1 MANKSLSRNDR
12 KRQII
17 HTLALW
23 WARDQ
28 HWRTSTQLARAL
40 GLEPSTHFNA
50 ILQELVVEESIVE
63 MVQDAVP
70 GKFLTRYFM
79 LNPDNVTDFQR
90 RREVTVKKGGK
101 PVGQLE
107 LL

>member
-1 MANKSLSRNDR
+1 MTNKSLSRDDR

-23 WARDQ
+23 WARDA

-50 ILQELVVEESIVE
+50 MLQELVQEESIVE
-63 MVQDAVP
+63 MVQDAKP

-79 LNPDNVTDFQR
+79 LNPDNVTDFQNR
-90 RREVTVKKGGK
+90 RTVAVKKGGK

-107 LL
+107 LF

>member
-1 MANKSLSRNDR
+1 MANKALSRDER

-23 WARDQ
+23 WGRDN

-40 GLEPSTHFNA
+40 GLEPSTHFNKM
-50 ILQELVVEESIVE
+50 LQELVIEESIVE
-63 MVQDAVP
+63 MVQDDKP

-79 LNPDNVTDFQR
+79 LNPDNATAFQNR
-90 RREVTVKKGGK
+90 RAIPVKKNGK
-101 PVGQLE
+101 PAGQLE
-107 LL
+107 LF

>member
-1 MANKSLSRNDR
+1 MGNKSLSRDDR

-23 WARDQ
+23 WGRDN

-40 GLEPSTHFNA
+40 GLEPSTHFNQ
-50 ILQELVVEESIVE
+50 ILQELVCEESIVE
-63 MVQDAVP
+63 MVQDAIP

-79 LNPDNVTDFQR
+79 LNPDNVTAYQN
-90 RREVTVKKGGK
+90 RREIPVKKGGK

-107 LL
+107 LF

>member
-1 MANKSLSRNDR
+1 MAKKSLSRDER

-23 WARDQ
+23 WARDE

-40 GLEPSTHFNA
+40 GLEPSSHFNT
-50 ILQELVVEESIVE
+50 ILQELVAEESIVE
-63 MVQDAVP
+63 IAQDAVP

-90 RREVTVKKGGK
+90 RRVIKIKKGGK
-101 PVGQLE
+101 IAGQME
-107 LL
+107 LF